1 LTGEVSTLG
10 WVLSSVVLAALLAF
24 DLLVVSRRRDAVTT
38 GGAAKAVAVY
48 VVLAL
53 AAAAI
58 MFVTVGHEPAGQ
70 FVAVY
75 VTEYS
80 LSADNLFVFM
90 LIIARYAVPESAVEE
105 VLSIGILLSLV
116 MRAAFIAAGSAA
128 VHAFNWVFYA
138 FGAFLVYTS
147 VRLFRSARGEEERQ
161 EKPPGIVLLSRLI
174 PATDRYDGRRFTTT
188 LAGRRVLTP
197 VPLVVAAIS
206 VANVVFAL
214 DSLPAAFG
222 LTHSTF
228 IILVANAF
236 AMLGLRQLYY
246 VVGGL
251 LERIVYLPIALAF
264 ILGFIGVKLVLE
276 ALRGS
281 HVDHVGSV
289 RVPEIGAGPSLVII
303 IGVLGVAVVASLA
316 RNRRT
321 PPAGA

>member
-1 LTGEVSTLG
+1 VSGQVSTLG
-10 WVLSSVVLAALLAF
+10 WVLSIVALTALLAF
-24 DLLVVSRRRDAVTT
+24 DLLVVSRRKDAVTP
-38 GGAAKAVAVY
+38 GGAARAVAVY
-48 VVLAL
+48 VAL
-53 AAAAI
+53 AFGAAAL
-58 MFVTVGHEPAGQ
+58 MFVLLGHATAGQ

-90 LIIARYAVPESAVEE
+90 LIINRYTVPENAVEK

-116 MRAAFIAAGSAA
+116 LRAAFIAAGSAA

-138 FGAFLVYTS
+138 FGVFLVYTA
-147 VRLFRSARGEEERQ
+147 VRLLLSARGTGDAE
-161 EKPPGIVLLSRLI
+161 EKPPGIALLSRLI
-174 PATDRYDGRRFTTT
+174 PATDTYDGRRFTTT

-197 VPLVVAAIS
+197 VLLVVAAIS

-251 LERIVYLPIALAF
+251 LEKVVYLPIALAL

-281 HVDHVGSV
+281 HVDHIGAFH
-289 RVPEIGAGPSLVII
+289 VPDIGAGPSLAII
-303 IGVLGVAVVASLA
+303 LGVLAAAVAASLA
-316 RNRRT
+316 RNRRN